1 MSPVRGDTYTF
12 IWTWSNYLRTA
23 HPGGLYFPFSQSLVR
38 CMRPICESVAFTCS
52 AQLLACR
59 GDDPQSPNQI
69 HSLVKEQC
77 LSGCPWTSIK
87 ELPPSNGI
95 DNYTIHH
102 APSKGNSQQKWSSR
116 KESNLRPPLCQ
127 SGTLNQLSYAK
138 FGRPPGTRT
147 QNLLHVKELP

>member
-1 MSPVRGDTYTF
+1 MSPVRGATYAF
-12 IWTWSNYLRTA
+12 ARHYLRTA
-23 HPGGLYFPFSQSLVR
+23 HIGGLYFPFSLSLVR

-69 HSLVKEQC
+69 HSLVKE
-77 LSGCPWTSIK
+77 
-87 ELPPSNGI
+87 LPPSNGI

-102 APSKGNSQQKWSSR
+102 VPSKGNFQQKWSSR

-138 FGRPPGTRT
+138 MKWSSSWDSNPEPSPCEGAALTKLGEGT
-147 QNLLHVKELP
+147 LG